1 MTIENKL
8 KNFILQQYSSIREF
22 TITNNIPYSTL
33 NSIFTRGI
41 NKATL
46 SNVLKICDA
55 LANGTIEY
63 ITNNEPIK
71 KEIETHEVNDI
82 LARTKKQ
89 LLTDHALMFNGKP
102 ADEESIQ
109 SILDAMEIG
118 MEIARRKSE
127 KK

>member
-1 MTIENKL
+1 MP
-8 KNFILQQYSSIREF
+8 YY
-22 TITNNIPYSTL
+22 TNNIPYSTL

-46 SNVLKICDA
+46 SNVLKICDALHISADA